1 MIVCDKKINWV
12 GGSLVVYLTKELHE
26 MGLKKG
32 DIVRVRLGDDD
43 EREA

>member
-12 GGSLVVYLTKELHE
+12 GGSMVVYLTKELRE

-32 DIVRVRLGDDD
+32 DMVRVRLGEDDVKD
-43 EREA
+43 